1 MIFESRFSLCVLL
14 SLLSLWSGPLS
25 ARAALADAGPI
36 FGKLPLVDEVDCGQ
50 APGSRIFTE
59 SKKGDSVTERI
70 LGKSCRVLPN
80 EGGPKYFAYRLGKG
94 KGLKPGAAYLLT
106 VEFPEDKP
114 RTIYIS
120 NRGSE
125 TARGFYTG
133 NALGDGVYYKYVN
146 NNAESLKIPL
156 AGKYELYQEL
166 FYLHDRFAGI
176 EVPRDKGLRP
186 LSPEDGFDVIV
197 AQVEAKSDP
206 TSAGAAVA
214 RIRLFEVPDPQR
226 FNLKANRPPEDLPQ
240 RHIFFREEMADNM
253 INSADEKEWAV
264 EDRTNWFEY
273 QARLLQFLGIDTFCK
288 DLLEFGH
295 NQGWDSGSKDD
306 WFNKPRH
313 SDRWD
318 RIIAM
323 LSERFPSLYVMP
335 YYEYAGGTGSNGIGR
350 QKRSK
355 TLNGG
360 ESYTHIKW
368 SEKFNADVTDPETLA
383 DLDKVFDATI
393 TRYKDKVKFAGAWI
407 RPRNSHMP
415 MSFSD
420 RCLDLFATE
429 ANEGNP
435 VTREEL
441 KGDPELLKKYE
452 TWWFQKR
459 RDFLAGAARYLRENV
474 SPDAKIVFT
483 ADHSEPGRPLE
494 LGGIGF
500 HRYVVTDDVELWT
513 KLLKEGGGKARVADI
528 DEVVKNGEYLKAQL
542 APVPTWAEWE
552 WNYSSPQPDPANY
565 QDVDGVLVSYAFNKI
580 YTVSSPEAFDAFRN
594 NSGLAAIRHYS
605 LNEHTLDRITGYFVT
620 DVDRAGPYGM
630 LPQVL
635 AVANGDPTMLGYLS
649 SAIFNQG
656 FPEYFRDFNAAYLA
670 LPALPSKVV
679 ADATATPGVVVRQI
693 PTPAHGTYLAVANT
707 GLTAQPN
714 VIVRLPAKGKVT
726 NAATGESLPVSAD
739 GTSVKLAMK
748 PCQLQSLR
756 IE

>member
-1 MIFESRFSLCVLL
+1 ME
-14 SLLSLWSGPLS
+14 
-25 ARAALADAGPI
+25 DAGPI

-50 APGSRIFTE
+50 APGQRVFAE
-59 SKKGDSVTERI
+59 SAKGASVTERI
-70 LGKSCRVLPN
+70 LGKPCRVLPN
-80 EGGPKYFAYRLGKG
+80 DGGAKYFAYRLGQG
-94 KGLKPGAAYLLT
+94 KKLKPGAAYLLT

-114 RTIYIS
+114 RTMYIS

-156 AGKYELYQEL
+156 SQKYDLYQEL
-166 FYLHDRFAGI
+166 FYLHDRFADI
-176 EVPRDKGLRP
+176 NVPRDKGPRP
-186 LSPEDGFDVIV
+186 LNPEDGFDVIV

-206 TSAGAAVA
+206 TSAGAAVS

-226 FNLKANRPPEDLPQ
+226 FNLKVNRPPADLPQ

-264 EDRTNWFEY
+264 KDRTNWFEY
-273 QARLLQFLGIDTFCK
+273 QARLLQFLGVDTFCK

-313 SDRWD
+313 GDRWD

-323 LSERFPSLYVMP
+323 LSEKYPSLYVMP

-355 TLNGG
+355 TLHGG

-368 SEKFNADVTDPETLA
+368 SEKFNADVTDPETLE
-383 DLDKVFDATI
+383 DFDKVLDATV
-393 TRYKDKVKFAGAWI
+393 TRYKDKVKFVGAWI
-407 RPRNSHMP
+407 RPRNSHLP

-420 RCLDLFATE
+420 RCLELFASE
-429 ANEGNP
+429 ANDGNP

-452 TWWFQKR
+452 AWWFQKR
-459 RDFLAGAARYLRENV
+459 RDFLAGAARHLREAV
-474 SPDAKIVFT
+474 GPDAKIVFT

-494 LGGIGF
+494 LGGVGF
-500 HRYVVTDDVELWT
+500 HRYVVTDDVATWQ
-513 KLLKEGGGKARVADI
+513 KILKEGGGKARVADI
-528 DEVVKNGEYLKAQL
+528 KDVVKNGEHLKAQL

-552 WNYSSPQPDPANY
+552 WQYSSPQPDPSNY
-565 QDVDGVLVSYAFNKI
+565 QDVEGVLMSYSFNKV

-605 LNEHTLDRITGYFVT
+605 LNEHTLDRMTGYFVA

-630 LPQVL
+630 LSQVL
-635 AVANGDPTMLGYLS
+635 AVANGDPTLMGYLS
-649 SAIFNQG
+649 SSIFNQG

-679 ADATATPGVVVRQI
+679 AGATSTPGVVVREI
-693 PTPAHGTYLAVANT
+693 ATPAHGTYLAVANT
-707 GLTAQPN
+707 GLAAQPN
-714 VIVRLPAKGKVT
+714 VVVRLPAKGKVT
-726 NAATGESLPVSAD
+726 NAATGESLAVSAD